1 MSPDPILRPEEVAS
15 VLSGDEGE
23 AAEAPKP
30 TGPLPYS
37 LREPVVLPPDAEGEA
52 LARLRAVAG
61 AFRRHAAPWLGEEM
75 TLEAEGFQQQ
85 PAGKVLA
92 TLPPPAWVL
101 AVGGDSGGAA
111 LVLPPAGALALVEK
125 ILGGEG
131 RMSDAGRGPTAIE
144 STILTRLL
152 PPLAKAAGE
161 TFGAA
166 FAPAGIV
173 AGTLPAA
180 VAAPGETVAAGL
192 LRVRSG
198 SGDCTGFLVASAAL
212 AARRPDAA
220 EGESRPGALARNLAR
235 ASFPVRAVLRAGRV
249 TLGELS
255 DLAPG
260 KVLRLDAPDDALFDL
275 RVSNR
280 PIFRGRLDARPD
292 GVSFTVARRIGGAAP
307 PRRTP

>member
-15 VLSGDEGE
+15 VLAGDSGVT
-23 AAEAPKP
+23 AEAPKAS
-30 TGPLPYS
+30 GPLPYS
-37 LREPVVLPPDAEGEA
+37 LREPVVLSPDAEGEA
-52 LARLRAVAG
+52 LARLRAVAV
-61 AFRRHAAPWLGEEM
+61 AFRRHAAPWLGEEL

-101 AVGGDSGGAA
+101 AVGGESGGAA

-125 ILGGEG
+125 VLGGEG

-152 PPLAKAAGE
+152 PSLARAAGE

-180 VAAPGETVAAGL
+180 VASPGETVAAGL

-198 SGDCTGFLVASAAL
+198 DGDCTGFLVASAAL
-212 AARRPDAA
+212 AAPRVESA
-220 EGESRPGALARNLAR
+220 EGTRPGSLARNLAR
-235 ASFPVRAVLRAGRV
+235 APFPVRAVLRAGRV

-255 DLAPG
+255 ELAPG
-260 KVLRLDAPDDALFDL
+260 KILRLDAPEDALFDL

-292 GVSFTVARRIGGAAP
+292 GVSFTVARRVGGTAP